1 MKPVRSDKTGQPA
14 LLETGSPLERHDR
27 RESARR
33 RRLIRLLGLGVLLLL
48 LCGLMELGARVYWK
62 TRGVPLWG
70 ACEKLHWAFY
80 PELGEIERTPV
91 DPEGDTV
98 EILLLGGSALSS
110 RYGNIEY
117 VLHEELSRR
126 LSPRVRVHNA
136 AAPAHTTLDSLYK
149 YRHLDGRRFDLVL
162 VYHGINDARANNCP
176 PELFRDDYSHYAW
189 YSLINDYER
198 GPATRWLVFPYTL
211 EFVAVKAAE
220 RLGLADYV
228 PMHQP
233 RADWLDYGCDVKTEK
248 PFRTNLD
255 ALVRLARQRNQR
267 LLLMTYAYYLPAD
280 YSEQKFKAQE
290 LDYTTHAF
298 PVELWGKPTCVIAA
312 LEAHNRAV
320 AALAAENPEVLFVD
334 QNSQMPKDAK
344 DFNDI
349 CHFTHDG
356 CRQLVDNLLET
367 VLGALAPT
375 TPGAQ

>member
-1 MKPVRSDKTGQPA
+1 MKSDRSDKAGEPT
-14 LLETGSPLERHDR
+14 LLETGSPQERPNG
-27 RESARR
+27 RETARR
-33 RRLIRLLGLGVLLLL
+33 RRLIRLFGWGTLLLL
-48 LCGLMELGARVYWK
+48 LAGVLELGARVYWK

-220 RLGLADYV
+220 RLGPCRL
-228 PMHQP
+228 
-233 RADWLDYGCDVKTEK
+233 
-248 PFRTNLD
+248 RTH
-255 ALVRLARQRNQR
+255 ASTARRLARLR
-267 LLLMTYAYYLPAD
+267 L
-280 YSEQKFKAQE
+280 
-290 LDYTTHAF
+290 
-298 PVELWGKPTCVIAA
+298 
-312 LEAHNRAV
+312 
-320 AALAAENPEVLFVD
+320 
-334 QNSQMPKDAK
+334 
-344 DFNDI
+344 
-349 CHFTHDG
+349 
-356 CRQLVDNLLET
+356 
-367 VLGALAPT
+367 
-375 TPGAQ
+375 

>member
-1 MKPVRSDKTGQPA
+1 
-14 LLETGSPLERHDR
+14 
-27 RESARR
+27 
-33 RRLIRLLGLGVLLLL
+33 
-48 LCGLMELGARVYWK
+48 
-62 TRGVPLWG
+62 
-70 ACEKLHWAFY
+70 
-80 PELGEIERTPV
+80 
-91 DPEGDTV
+91 
-98 EILLLGGSALSS
+98 
-110 RYGNIEY
+110 
-117 VLHEELSRR
+117 
-126 LSPRVRVHNA
+126 
-136 AAPAHTTLDSLYK
+136 
-149 YRHLDGRRFDLVL
+149 
-162 VYHGINDARANNCP
+162 
-176 PELFRDDYSHYAW
+176 
-189 YSLINDYER
+189 
-198 GPATRWLVFPYTL
+198 
-211 EFVAVKAAE
+211 
-220 RLGLADYV
+220 
-228 PMHQP
+228 MHQP